1 MSQVEHEAY
10 EAAGSEEEEMDGTRK
25 LEPGAE
31 VPQPRVR
38 RIETRKLEPEPE
50 ESGQATATLAPAPYL
65 GLTRDEMTWAAL
77 AHASILLTFFLGLVS
92 GGLAAIL
99 GPIIPGIIW
108 YVHRD
113 KSDYVVDQARQA
125 TIFQLAGMVALLALA
140 VVGAVLVALGWA
152 VSAVL
157 VIVLIGL
164 LLLLVM
170 VVVTL
175 LWIVGIIGLPI
186 AMVVYGCFAALETY
200 NGRPF
205 RYWLIADL
213 IDRYLAQT

>member
-1 MSQVEHEAY
+1 MSQAEHEVY
-10 EAAGSEEEEMDGTRK
+10 EAAETDEAMNGTRK

-31 VPQPRVR
+31 APPPRPR

-50 ESGQATATLAPAPYL
+50 EPSQAVAPLAPAPYL
-65 GLTRDEMTWAAL
+65 GLRREEMTWAAL
-77 AHASILLTFFLGLVS
+77 AHASILITLLLGLAS

-125 TIFQLAGMVALLALA
+125 TIFQLAGIAALLALA

-164 LLLLVM
+164 LLLPVM
-170 VVVTL
+170 VIVTL
-175 LWIVGIIGLPI
+175 IWVVAIVALPI
-186 AMVVYGCFAALETY
+186 AMVVYGCFASLEAH
-200 NGRPF
+200 NGRSF
-205 RYWLIADL
+205 RYWWIADL
-213 IDRYLAQT
+213 IDRYQAQT